1 MLSHSFM
8 MVGLRGN
15 VSMTAYIIRRLILAV
30 FVIIAVTLLIFFAMR
45 LLPGDPLILYFAQSN
60 VLAGLTPEK
69 LAELHHQYGL
79 DQPVIVQ
86 YFHWIGGVLQG
97 DFGNSL
103 FLHQKVLALLKLRY
117 PITLYLG
124 LISFC
129 ISTVL
134 GVLAGLLAA
143 IRRGKW
149 LDTVITPL
157 TYVGITIP
165 IFWLAILMIYLFGI
179 KTGWLPIIYTSP
191 PEDFW
196 MGVKQVIMPVICLS
210 VPAIAGIARQM
221 RSSMLE
227 VIRQDYIRTAWAK
240 GLQERVIILKHAL
253 KNSLIPVIT
262 VLGLEFSIIIGGS
275 VIVETVFSI
284 PGIGYLMVSSI
295 FNQDYAVVQA
305 CTLIFAIMIVLA
317 NLVVDT
323 SYGWLDPRIKYH

>member
-1 MLSHSFM
+1 
-8 MVGLRGN
+8 
-15 VSMTAYIIRRLILAV
+15 MTAYIVRRLLMAV

-60 VLAGLTPEK
+60 VLSGLTPEK
-69 LAELHHQYGL
+69 LAALHHQYGL

-86 YFHWIGGVLQG
+86 YGNWMAGVLHG
-97 DFGNSL
+97 SFGNSL
-103 FLHQKVLALLKLRY
+103 FYHQPVFDLLKQRY

-124 LISFC
+124 LISFV
-129 ISTVL
+129 ISAVL
-134 GVLAGLLAA
+134 GILAGLMAA

-165 IFWLAILMIYLFGI
+165 IFWLGILMIYVFGI
-179 KTGWLPIIYTSP
+179 QTRWLPIIYTNP

-210 VPAIAGIARQM
+210 VPAIAGVARQM

-227 VIRQDYIRTAWAK
+227 VVRQDYIRTAWSK
-240 GLQERVIILKHAL
+240 GLKEQVIILRHAL

-262 VLGLEFSIIIGGS
+262 VLGLEFSIIVGGS
-275 VIVETVFSI
+275 VIVETVFAI

-295 FNQDYAVVQA
+295 FNQDYAVVQT
-305 CTLIFAIMIVLA
+305 CTLIFAVMIVFA
-317 NLVVDT
+317 NLLVDI
-323 SYGWLDPRIKYH
+323 SYGWLDPRIKYN